1 MVEGRNTGT
10 MGYNKQGDI
19 TVDLAVLSSL
29 LNNIP
34 LFHNCFFPE
43 YGP

>member
-1 MVEGRNTGT
+1 MVEGWNTGT
-10 MGYNKQGDI
+10 MGYDKQGDI

-34 LFHNCFFPE
+34 PFHNCFFPE